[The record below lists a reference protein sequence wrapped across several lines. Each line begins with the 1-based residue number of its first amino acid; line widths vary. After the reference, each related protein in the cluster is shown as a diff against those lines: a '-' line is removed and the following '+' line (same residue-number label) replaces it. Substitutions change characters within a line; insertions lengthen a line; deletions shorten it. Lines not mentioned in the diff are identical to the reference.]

1 MWKILVVL
9 LCLAALILLVVMICD
24 SNRFVKVSY
33 RISDRRL
40 KKNCRVV
47 LLSDLHNK
55 SYCKHNEKL
64 LASIKSSN
72 PDLILCAGDLI
83 TSRSGKSME
92 HAKELVRAISAEYP
106 LYYANGNHEY
116 RIYREPQTYGK
127 MGASYRA
134 FLKGNHVRI
143 LENGSVLLPE
153 YGIRITGLD
162 LPREYYQKL
171 DRAKLEPKA
180 ISRMVGHADQN
191 DFQVLLAHNPVFFD
205 AYAGWGA
212 DLTLS
217 GHIHGGI
224 VRIPGIG
231 GVISTSY
238 RLFPKY
244 DGGYYEQNQ
253 KKMIVSRGLG
263 SHTIPVRL
271 FNPAELVVIDLV
283 AEE

>member
-47 LLSDLHNK
+47 LLADLHNK
-55 SYCKHNEKL
+55 SYGKHNEKL
-64 LASIKSSN
+64 LAAIKSSN

-106 LYYANGNHEY
+106 FYYANGNHEY

-134 FLKGNHVRI
+134 FLKETMCGFLKTAAFCCRSMESALPVLTCR
-143 LENGSVLLPE
+143 ENIIE
-153 YGIRITGLD
+153 
-162 LPREYYQKL
+162 
-171 DRAKLEPKA
+171 A
-180 ISRMVGHADQN
+180 
-191 DFQVLLAHNPVFFD
+191 
-205 AYAGWGA
+205 
-212 DLTLS
+212 
-217 GHIHGGI
+217 
-224 VRIPGIG
+224 
-231 GVISTSY
+231 
-238 RLFPKY
+238 
-244 DGGYYEQNQ
+244 
-253 KKMIVSRGLG
+253 G
-263 SHTIPVRL
+263 SHKTGIENNFPDGRTC
-271 FNPAELVVIDLV
+271 
-283 AEE
+283 

>member
-47 LLSDLHNK
+47 LLADLHNK
-55 SYCKHNEKL
+55 SYGKHNEKL
-64 LASIKSSN
+64 LAAIKSSN

-106 LYYANGNHEY
+106 FYYANGNHEY

-180 ISRMVGHADQN
+180 ISRMVGHADRN

-224 VRIPGIG
+224 VRIPGDFHVLSAVPEI
-231 GVISTSY
+231 
-238 RLFPKY
+238 
-244 DGGYYEQNQ
+244 
-253 KKMIVSRGLG
+253 
-263 SHTIPVRL
+263 
-271 FNPAELVVIDLV
+271 
-283 AEE
+283 

>member
-1 MWKILVVL
+1 
-9 LCLAALILLVVMICD
+9 
-24 SNRFVKVSY
+24 
-33 RISDRRL
+33 
-40 KKNCRVV
+40 
-47 LLSDLHNK
+47 
-55 SYCKHNEKL
+55 
-64 LASIKSSN
+64 
-72 PDLILCAGDLI
+72 
-83 TSRSGKSME
+83 ME
-92 HAKELVRAISAEYP
+92 HAKELVGAISAEYP
-106 LYYANGNHEY
+106 FYYANGNHEY

-171 DRAKLEPKA
+171 DRTKLESKT
-180 ISRMVGHADQN
+180 ISRMVGHADRN

-283 AEE
+283 TEE

>member
-1 MWKILVVL
+1 M
-9 LCLAALILLVVMICD
+9 
-24 SNRFVKVSY
+24 
-33 RISDRRL
+33 
-40 KKNCRVV
+40 
-47 LLSDLHNK
+47 
-55 SYCKHNEKL
+55 
-64 LASIKSSN
+64 
-72 PDLILCAGDLI
+72 
-83 TSRSGKSME
+83 
-92 HAKELVRAISAEYP
+92 
-106 LYYANGNHEY
+106 
-116 RIYREPQTYGK
+116 
-127 MGASYRA
+127 
-134 FLKGNHVRI
+134 VRI

-180 ISRMVGHADQN
+180 ISRMIGHADRN

-283 AEE
+283 TEE

>member
-47 LLSDLHNK
+47 LLADLHNK
-55 SYCKHNEKL
+55 SYGKHNEKL
-64 LASIKSSN
+64 LAAIKSSN

-106 LYYANGNHEY
+106 FYYANGNHEY

-143 LENGSVLLPE
+143 LENGSVLLPVLCIGAFLSFQE
-153 YGIRITGLD
+153 HRILCVQLAD
-162 LPREYYQKL
+162 AREL
-171 DRAKLEPKA
+171 FVRAVLFL
-180 ISRMVGHADQN
+180 ISIKRLFCCAAQGQ
-191 DFQVLLAHNPVFFD
+191 
-205 AYAGWGA
+205 
-212 DLTLS
+212 
-217 GHIHGGI
+217 
-224 VRIPGIG
+224 RIPVGFIELSIVAGCFIRGKNIFCLGI
-231 GVISTSY
+231 
-238 RLFPKY
+238 
-244 DGGYYEQNQ
+244 
-253 KKMIVSRGLG
+253 
-263 SHTIPVRL
+263 
-271 FNPAELVVIDLV
+271 ID
-283 AEE
+283 